1 MKLTPELIHG
11 FAGACLAKRYDGST
25 PTPQCHLE
33 WWDLCCSDNPLVAI
47 AAPRAHGK
55 STAITHAYLLAALLF
70 RDRKFALIVS
80 DTESQA
86 TNFLSD
92 LKDEMINNE
101 DLINLFGIKGLIK
114 DSQTDIIVEFTDGE
128 QFRVLVRGAEQRVR
142 GLKWDQRRPDLIIC
156 DDLEGDEQ
164 VQSKDRREKFR
175 RWFYAALLP
184 CRSQHGIVRVVGTV
198 LHLDSLLNRIMP
210 PDYDGDYTKVEPLK
224 TYSARKR
231 VEWRSVRYRAHS
243 EDYQHILWA
252 DRYTAEF
259 FQIKKE
265 DYTLDTNNTFL
276 ENYIETNKEY
286 FPNFGGDIETYFFQ
300 IKMMHAKRVFG
311 KSVKLRNIFTKD
323 DLVNALTEIKKNQKK
338 PTVKLDMYT

>member
-25 PTPQCHLE
+25 PTPKCHLE

-86 TNFLSD
+86 INFLSD
-92 LKDEMINNE
+92 LKDELINNE
-101 DLINLFGIKGLIK
+101 DLINLFGIKELVK
-114 DSQTDIIVEFTDGE
+114 DSQTDIIVSFTDGE

-142 GLKWDQRRPDLIIC
+142 GLKWDQKRPDLIIC

-164 VQSKDRREKFR
+164 VLNKERREKFR

-184 CRSQHGIVRVVGTV
+184 CRAQHGIVRIVGTV
-198 LHLDSLLNRIMP
+198 LHLDSLLNRLMP

-224 TYSARKR
+224 TYSTRKR

-243 EDYQHILWA
+243 EDYQEILWA
-252 DRYTAEF
+252 DRYEADF
-259 FQIKKE
+259 FRNKKE
-265 DYTLDTNNTFL
+265 DYTKQG
-276 ENYIETNKEY
+276 I
-286 FPNFGGDIETYFFQ
+286 Q
-300 IKMMHAKRVFG
+300 IGRAHV
-311 KSVKLRNIFTKD
+311 
-323 DLVNALTEIKKNQKK
+323 
-338 PTVKLDMYT
+338 